1 MTRRDRMLEAFDRL
15 AVAEMDD
22 VATFGRSETA
32 TAAPVARPVVPSQ
45 SQRSGRIGWS
55 WVIGACA
62 IGLVFLA
69 TRR

>member
-22 VATFGRSETA
+22 IASFGQRESA
-32 TAAPVARPVVPSQ
+32 TAAVTRSVAHAQ
-45 SQRSGRIGWS
+45 AQKSGRSAWHWI
-55 WVIGACA
+55 VGACA

-69 TRR
+69 ARR